1 MSAALSAAHF
11 SNGSKVL
18 LVDDD
23 EWIVEVFSEILS
35 QDGHQVFPAYDG
47 EIALE
52 IIARERPDVVVLDVL
67 LPDRDGIEICH
78 QVKHDPDTQFTPVI
92 LVTGITSRDRR
103 LDGLRSGADDFLDK
117 PVDPYELT
125 ARVRSLLRTK
135 RLHDAVESHRQEL
148 EQRVAERTQELQ
160 QAYEQLKEISQVKD
174 NIMRIVVHE
183 LRTPLQQ
190 GMRAL
195 DIITEAGIDATAK
208 KGAEQNLRDVFDWME
223 YHVGNMQVFSDPSK
237 LKMAAN
243 SLAVLVDS
251 AIQQVEHRLKRN
263 VEHVLVDIPKQGLPP
278 VFVDW
283 QAITRALAQV
293 IDNALKFGKGK
304 PVTINAVRRQDTIR
318 ITIRDQGEGIA
329 DHVKPHLFKTL
340 YQGDSS
346 PTRPHEGMG
355 IGLALVK
362 MTLDAHGAAIEIESR
377 LGKGTCVS
385 IDLPIAAGYTNS

>member
-1 MSAALSAAHF
+1 MSAVLSKAHF

-23 EWIVEVFSEILS
+23 RWIVEVFTEVLS
-35 QDGHQVFPAYDG
+35 QDGYQIFPAYDG

-52 IIARERPDVVVLDVL
+52 IIAREKPDVVVLDVL
-67 LPDRDGIEICH
+67 LPDRDGIEICR
-78 QVKHDPDTQFTPVI
+78 QVKHDPNTQFTPVI

-125 ARVRSLLRTK
+125 ARVRSLIRTK

-195 DIITEAGIDATAK
+195 DIITEEGIDATAK
-208 KGAEQNLRDVFDWME
+208 KDAERHLRDAFDWLE

-243 SLAVLVDS
+243 SLAVLVES
-251 AIQQVEHRLKRN
+251 AIQQVDRRLKRN
-263 VEHVLVDIPKQGLPP
+263 VEHILVDVPNHGLPP
-278 VFVDW
+278 VFVDR
-283 QAITRALAQV
+283 QAISRALAQV
-293 IDNALKFGKGK
+293 IDNAVKFGEGK
-304 PVTINAVRRQDTIR
+304 PITINAVRHRDTIR
-318 ITIRDQGEGIA
+318 LAIRDRGGGIA

-346 PTRPHEGMG
+346 PTRQHEGMG

-362 MTLDAHGAAIEIESR
+362 MILDEHGAAIEIESR
-377 LGKGTCVS
+377 LGEGTCVS
-385 IDLPIAAGYTNS
+385 IDLPIAAGYADP